1 MGRNA
6 LTWTPRR
13 TNNTSLEQS
22 ANSGGLLFSEC
33 SGSRSIRALCSSW
46 HCLPKWFLGSHALMQ
61 RIFTMHHLLRLT
73 VLLSFLLTAAPTF
86 AQQNSQLIPDSLAA
100 IIRGTENASLYAYFS
115 SSEIGDVAV
124 LGVFGEGN
132 ACPAMFRIAYPDSLG
147 KYVVTK
153 EFGDCSDIPT
163 IIFEEKQVTLKFPGY
178 APLSAQS
185 EPNFRSPPPTTYVF
199 SNGRLREIKTQNK
212 RRK

>member
-1 MGRNA
+1 
-6 LTWTPRR
+6 
-13 TNNTSLEQS
+13 
-22 ANSGGLLFSEC
+22 
-33 SGSRSIRALCSSW
+33 
-46 HCLPKWFLGSHALMQ
+46 
-61 RIFTMHHLLRLT
+61 MHHLLRLA
-73 VLLSFLLTAAPTF
+73 VPLSFLLWAAPTF
-86 AQQNSQLIPDSLAA
+86 AQQNSQLIPESLAA
-100 IIRGTENASLYAYFS
+100 TIQGTENASLHAYFS

-124 LGVFGEGN
+124 LSVTSGGN
-132 ACPAMFRIAYPDSLG
+132 GCPAMFRIAYPDSSG

-163 IIFEEKQVTLKFPGY
+163 IIFEEKQVTVKFPGY

>member
-1 MGRNA
+1 MFLIFLPAA
-6 LTWTPRR
+6 LLVWVRPAPLMPSVMLFLALFAKIVSQVTRTHRR
-13 TNNTSLEQS
+13 IL
-22 ANSGGLLFSEC
+22 A
-33 SGSRSIRALCSSW
+33 
-46 HCLPKWFLGSHALMQ
+46 
-61 RIFTMHHLLRLT
+61 MHHLLRLA
-73 VLLSFLLTAAPTF
+73 VPLSFLLSPAPTF
-86 AQQNSQLIPDSLAA
+86 AQQNSQLIPESLTAT
-100 IIRGTENASLYAYFS
+100 IRGTENASLHAYFS

-124 LGVFGEGN
+124 LSVFGEGN
-132 ACPAMFRIAYPDSLG
+132 VCFVMFRIAYPDSSG

-199 SNGRLREIKTQNK
+199 SNGKLREIKTQNK
-212 RRK
+212 RRR